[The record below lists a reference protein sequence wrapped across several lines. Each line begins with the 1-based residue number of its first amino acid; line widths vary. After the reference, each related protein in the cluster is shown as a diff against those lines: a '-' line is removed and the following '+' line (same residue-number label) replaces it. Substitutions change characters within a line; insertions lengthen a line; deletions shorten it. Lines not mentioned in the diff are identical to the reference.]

1 MTKDDIYFP
10 KLVKNFEVHEII
22 IHQVYKLN
30 KHSLRENFLLEF
42 ILKIMIIDNWKK

>member
-1 MTKDDIYFP
+1 MTKNDIYFP

-30 KHSLRENFLLEF
+30 KRSLKRENFLLEF
-42 ILKIMIIDNWKK
+42 ILKIMIIVK